1 MRIELLSVPNCPHV
15 DAARRLL
22 REYMTMLNIQAE
34 IEEREG
40 LFPSPTVLVDGRDL
54 MGAPESGAPA
64 CRLDIPTRERILVG
78 GATAVARRRP

>member
-1 MRIELLSVPNCPHV
+1 MRIELLSVPTCPHV

-22 REYMTMLNIQAE
+22 RECMTALHIQAE

-40 LFPSPTVLVDGRDL
+40 LFPSPTVLVDGRDV

-64 CRLDIPTRERILVG
+64 CRFDIPARERIIAAL
-78 GATAVARRRP
+78 AVTR